1 MKLARRERF
10 FVVAA
15 LLFIVVFFLFQ
26 FLIFPFFT
34 AKGRIEKGV
43 QAKTDALKEMRVLI
57 SEFERYKN
65 GSQGI
70 KEALEKRKKGF
81 TLFSFLEKAAG
92 DADVKEHIKYMKPST
107 SAGPEPYK
115 ESLVEIKLELVTL
128 KQLIAY
134 LYRIESTENVVIVK
148 RFSANENKKKDGYLD
163 AILQVLTFE

>member
-26 FLIFPFFT
+26 FLIFPFLT

-70 KEALEKRKKGF
+70 KVALEKRKKGF

-107 SAGPEPYK
+107 SAGPEPYI

-128 KQLIAY
+128 KQLIDY